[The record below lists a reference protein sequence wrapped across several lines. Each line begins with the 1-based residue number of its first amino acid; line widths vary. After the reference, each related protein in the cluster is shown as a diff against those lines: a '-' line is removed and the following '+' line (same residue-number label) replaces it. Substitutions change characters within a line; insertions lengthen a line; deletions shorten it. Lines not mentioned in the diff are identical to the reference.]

1 MGSLGSASSSSEAEK
16 RANKLLDDIE
26 IMKTEIN
33 TMYKEKY
40 EELKKVQES
49 PKKKSVFKRLFRRD

>member
-1 MGSLGSASSSSEAEK
+1 MGSLGNISSESQLEK
-16 RANKLLDDIE
+16 KAKKLLDDIE

-40 EELKKVQES
+40 IEPKKAQEP
-49 PKKKSVFKRLFRRD
+49 PKKKSLIKRLLRRD

>member
-1 MGSLGSASSSSEAEK
+1 LGSLGSVASASDAEK

-26 IMKTEIN
+26 IMKNEIN

-40 EELKKVQES
+40 VEPKQATEP
-49 PKKKSVFKRLFRRD
+49 PKKKSLIKRLFRRD

>member
-1 MGSLGSASSSSEAEK
+1 MGSLGSTSSASDAEK

-26 IMKTEIN
+26 IMKEEIN

-40 EELKKVQES
+40 EEKIKALE
-49 PKKKSVFKRLFRRD
+49 PAKKKSVFKRLLRRD